1 MDWIKQIGRFIVVM
15 VLQVLLFNQLQ
26 LWGVCHPYVYVL
38 CLLMMP
44 ITLPHSVDM
53 VIGAVVGLL
62 MDVCCNSLGI
72 HTASC
77 ILVMFLRPYLI
88 AAFVNEKE
96 RLTEQISV
104 RAIGFEA
111 FIKYAVLLVMIHHLA
126 VFMLAA
132 WSWSHIGFVLAETV
146 VSSMMTLLLIIGYSI
161 LSDQ

>member
-15 VLQVLLFNQLQ
+15 VLQILLFNQLQ

-53 VIGAVVGLL
+53 VIGAVVGLV

-96 RLTEQISV
+96 RLTEQISI
-104 RAIGFEA
+104 RTIGFEA
-111 FIKYAVLLVMIHHLA
+111 FIKYAVLIVMIHHLA

>member
-15 VLQVLLFNQLQ
+15 VLQILLFNQLQ

>member
-1 MDWIKQIGRFIVVM
+1 MDWIKQIGCFIVVM
-15 VLQVLLFNQLQ
+15 VLQILLFNQLQ

-96 RLTEQISV
+96 RLTEQISI
-104 RAIGFEA
+104 RTIGFEA
-111 FIKYAVLLVMIHHLA
+111 FIKYAVLIVMIHHLA

>member
-15 VLQVLLFNQLQ
+15 VLQILLFNQLQ

-96 RLTEQISV
+96 RLTEQISI
-104 RAIGFEA
+104 RTIGFEA
-111 FIKYAVLLVMIHHLA
+111 FIKYAVLIVMIHHLA

-161 LSDQ
+161 LTDQ